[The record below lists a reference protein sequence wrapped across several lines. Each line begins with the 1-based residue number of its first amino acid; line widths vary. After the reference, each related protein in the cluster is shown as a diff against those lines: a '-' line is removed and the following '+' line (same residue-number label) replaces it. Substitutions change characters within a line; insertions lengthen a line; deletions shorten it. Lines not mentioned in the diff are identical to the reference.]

1 MKTAIIKPSLGTDRL
16 RFEVHSTPSRG
27 HQSVQKWY
35 MKANHPVE
43 ASRWTQAINKS
54 IEWYKRDASPTTD
67 SEGRRKSAESD
78 SSGLRSTHSTHSQ
91 TPAHTQ
97 GRFSGTLLRKG
108 RNVFSDQGSASSSK
122 ADLSGNVSSG
132 GGEPPNAEDAS
143 PSLHQIGDAN
153 ADGDGDG
160 DDEEAA
166 DDSSGAESTS
176 RNPPHSAGFELHG
189 NSTAA
194 QMELTAQL
202 LSNIVLPPDAGARA
216 RELNTAVKESFAVV
230 QGMLNE
236 YVQMVR
242 EREEWWTRRLEKE
255 KRRQKFWE
263 ESLATVVKEG
273 ESLEQELR
281 VRSRRR
287 GSRFFDAGVSVSEGM
302 GTLKNRPSILGAPA
316 ASTVFEEKAPADYFP
331 IQSPEPMLPA
341 EAEVRRTPTR
351 SETQDTITKG
361 STTGAVTTPVP
372 VSTPTN
378 VLARMT
384 TKYADEGDEADTDD
398 EDEFFDAIESG
409 TLPNLIVPDA
419 LTNPKHDLK
428 ALPFN
433 IEQYA
438 GYSNLRITLN
448 LNHERPSTSLWSV
461 LKHSIGKDL
470 TKISF
475 PVFFNEPTSM
485 LQRMVGYSYLL

>member
-1 MKTAIIKPSLGTDRL
+1 MKTAILKPSLGTDRL

-43 ASRWTQAINKS
+43 ASRWTQAIGKS
-54 IEWYKRDASPTTD
+54 IEWYKRDSSPTTD

-78 SSGLRSTHSTHSQ
+78 SSGLKSMDSQ
-91 TPAHTQ
+91 LHAPLHTP

-108 RNVFSDQGSASSSK
+108 RHVFDDQASATSSK
-122 ADLSGNVSSG
+122 VDLDGDGNNPV
-132 GGEPPNAEDAS
+132 EPLIEDAS
-143 PSLHQIGDAN
+143 PHLHQAGDAQE
-153 ADGDGDG
+153 ATEGDGDN
-160 DDEEAA
+160 EEWAE
-166 DDSSGAESTS
+166 DSSGAESTS
-176 RNPPHSAGFELHG
+176 RAPPHDAGFELHG

-194 QMELTAQL
+194 QVELTAQL
-202 LSNIVLPPDAGARA
+202 LSNLAPPPEAGARE
-216 RELNTAVKESFAVV
+216 RELNVAVKQSFAVV

-242 EREEWWTRRLEKE
+242 EREEWWMRQLGKE
-255 KRRQKFWE
+255 RRRQKFWE

-273 ESLEQELR
+273 ETLERELR

-287 GSRFFDAGVSVSEGM
+287 GSRFFDASVSEGK
-302 GTLKNRPSILGAPA
+302 GTVKHRPSILGAPA
-316 ASTVFEEKAPADYFP
+316 AATVSEEQGQTEYFP
-331 IQSPEPMLPA
+331 IQSA
-341 EAEVRRTPTR
+341 EHIVPVEAGVRRTPTR
-351 SETQDTITKG
+351 SGTQDTVTK
-361 STTGAVTTPVP
+361 APAMLQATTPAP
-372 VSTPTN
+372 LISPPN
-378 VLARMT
+378 VLARLT
-384 TKYADEGDEADTDD
+384 TKYADEADDADTDD

-409 TLPNLIVPDA
+409 TLPNLIVSEA
-419 LTNPKHDLK
+419 LTNPVHDLRK
-428 ALPFN
+428 LPFE

-438 GYSNLRITLN
+438 GYKQLRTALN
-448 LNHERPSTSLWSV
+448 LSEERPSTSLWSV

-485 LQRMVGYSYLL
+485 LQRMVSYTCL